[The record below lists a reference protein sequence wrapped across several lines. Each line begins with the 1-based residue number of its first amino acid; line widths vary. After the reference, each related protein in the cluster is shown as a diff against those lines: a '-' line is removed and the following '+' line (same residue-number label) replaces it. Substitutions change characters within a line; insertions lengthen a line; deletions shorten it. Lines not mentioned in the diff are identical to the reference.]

1 MKPYKAVIFDLD
13 GTLLDTLADLAAS
26 LNAVLT
32 RHGYGPQPLHAVRRY
47 LGNGAERL
55 CRLALPK
62 SVKEEEFQTI
72 FNEFKAYYKDHCH
85 IATKPYDGIL
95 GLLKGLQAQGIKTA
109 IVSNKPDESVRA
121 LRDDFFPAVTLAVG
135 QTEGIPRKPSPTMVE
150 KALHDLGIKKDD
162 AVYIGDSEVDL
173 ETARRAAMD
182 VILVSWGFRDRAE
195 LKALGKAV
203 IVDTRE
209 ALSAYLLGSVQKSD

>member
-1 MKPYKAVIFDLD
+1 
-13 GTLLDTLADLAAS
+13 
-26 LNAVLT
+26 
-32 RHGYGPQPLHAVRRY
+32 VRRY

-162 AVYIGDSEVDL
+162 AVYIGDSEVDF

-195 LKALGKAV
+195 LEALGKAV

>member
-150 KALHDLGIKKDD
+150 KPCM
-162 AVYIGDSEVDL
+162 
-173 ETARRAAMD
+173 T
-182 VILVSWGFRDRAE
+182 
-195 LKALGKAV
+195 
-203 IVDTRE
+203 
-209 ALSAYLLGSVQKSD
+209 

>member
-95 GLLKGLQAQGIKTA
+95 GLLKASAQGIKTA

-121 LRDDFFPAVTLAVG
+121 AG
-135 QTEGIPRKPSPTMVE
+135 
-150 KALHDLGIKKDD
+150 
-162 AVYIGDSEVDL
+162 
-173 ETARRAAMD
+173 
-182 VILVSWGFRDRAE
+182 
-195 LKALGKAV
+195 
-203 IVDTRE
+203 
-209 ALSAYLLGSVQKSD
+209 

>member
-1 MKPYKAVIFDLD
+1 MEPYKAVIFDLD

-85 IATKPYDGIL
+85 IATKPYDGIS
-95 GLLKGLQAQGIKTA
+95 GMIDELKKNNIRLAV
-109 IVSNKPDESVRA
+109 VSNKPDEFAGEVVKKYF
-121 LRDDFFPAVTLAVG
+121 DDKFEITYGQRPNHAVKPD
-135 QTEGIPRKPSPTMVE
+135 PRT
-150 KALHDLGIKKDD
+150 
-162 AVYIGDSEVDL
+162 VYEVIDYLKVSKEECVYVGDSDVDML
-173 ETARRAAMD
+173 TAKNANVKSIGVA
-182 VILVSWGFRDRAE
+182 WGFRGEDE
-195 LKALGKAV
+195 LINAGANH
-203 IVDTRE
+203 IIQNPNE
-209 ALSAYLLGSVQKSD
+209 LLELIK